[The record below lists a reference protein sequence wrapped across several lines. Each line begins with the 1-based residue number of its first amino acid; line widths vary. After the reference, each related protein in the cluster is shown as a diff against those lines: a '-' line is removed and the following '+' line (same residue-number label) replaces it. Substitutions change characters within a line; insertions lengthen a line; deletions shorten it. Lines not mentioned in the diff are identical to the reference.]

1 MARQPSPSPGVP
13 EFNAKP
19 VGALIKQER
28 ENNGWSQSELARRA
42 GVAKQVISNIER
54 GSVVAS
60 VNTLGAVAQSLDLSM
75 HDIIDV
81 GFERLSYEQQ
91 VAKTTVTAL
100 VGKLSPEN
108 RDLALKQLK
117 AIFQWQRDK

>member
-13 EFNAKP
+13 EFKAKQ

-42 GVAKQVISNIER
+42 GVAKQVIANIER

-60 VNTLGAVAQSLDLSM
+60 VNTLAAVAQSLDLSM
-75 HDIIDV
+75 HDIPKSRTNAPN
-81 GFERLSYEQQ
+81 G
-91 VAKTTVTAL
+91 
-100 VGKLSPEN
+100 
-108 RDLALKQLK
+108 
-117 AIFQWQRDK
+117 